1 MSCAVAGFAKIEAG
15 TKITSA
21 SQPGEIVF
29 YFGADEAL
37 VLVFDPLALAEF
49 LDAAQAALRQAREK
63 QIVMT
68 AEGQGDT
75 AAAGSTY

>member
-1 MSCAVAGFAKIEAG
+1 M
-15 TKITSA
+15 
-21 SQPGEIVF
+21 F